1 MTRINKLFAM
11 LLLVMFWSCIDCEK
25 LAKSY
30 RDCNLEVVLTERP
43 TIFGDMNFVG
53 TTLSSNEIK
62 TTRIGDRWYRDYIDY
77 MEVGDTVI
85 KRKGE
90 LVLYI
95 HKRDTVMTF
104 SWDCQG
110 KVYE

>member
-1 MTRINKLFAM
+1 MSRIYKVFAI
-11 LLLVMFWSCIDCEK
+11 LLLVMFWSCIDCEQS
-25 LAKSY
+25 AQAY
-30 RDCNLEVVLTERP
+30 RKYDLEVVLIEKP
-43 TIFGDMNFVG
+43 TIISDMEFVG
-53 TTLSSNEIK
+53 TKINSSEII
-62 TTRIGDRWYRDYIDY
+62 TTRIMGRWFRNYIDY

-95 HKRDTVMTF
+95 HKRDTVMSF